1 MSDLVDKLRISL
13 KEIMGI
19 RKGEVAL
26 IVYDD
31 YAKDVCDITGKALER
46 EGVTVYEY
54 QLPGSQ
60 RPLASTPDDL
70 AELLGM
76 ARPDLVFNQFK
87 GIADETPFRISLH
100 GEESMYGA
108 RVGHSPDIT
117 IDMVEH
123 PMTADFGAIKKK
135 ALKLEEKFRDVK
147 SVRVTS
153 AAGTDIS
160 FSIEGR
166 GFSHD
171 LTIEKGRM
179 GNLPAGEIW
188 CAPVE
193 RSMCGTIVCDGSI
206 GDLGSV
212 KEPLVIKVNDGKIV
226 SLDSQ
231 DLELVRIVDQ
241 LIRVDD
247 DASLAGEF
255 GIGLNPK
262 ARLTGLMLED
272 EKAAGTVH
280 IAFGQNT
287 DMIGG
292 ENNSITHRDFLFLS
306 PTIITDTGNVIMK
319 NGVLHE
325 S

>member
-54 QLPGSQ
+54 LIPEFR
-60 RPLASTPDDL
+60 RPLMSTPADL
-70 AELLGM
+70 TELMGM
-76 ARPDLVFNQFK
+76 ARPDLVFNQMK
-87 GIADETPFRISLH
+87 GLAEETPFRISLH
-100 GEESMYGA
+100 CEESMYGA
-108 RVGHSPDIT
+108 RVGHSPDINM
-117 IDMVEH
+117 DMIEH
-123 PMTADFGAIKKK
+123 AMTADFTDIKKRSD
-135 ALKLEEKFRDVK
+135 ALKKRFFGVNT
-147 SVRVTS
+147 VHVTTS
-153 AAGTDIS
+153 AGTDIS

-166 GFSHD
+166 GFSDD
-171 LTIEKGRM
+171 LSIDRGKA

-193 RSMCGTIVCDGSI
+193 QSMNGTIVCDGSI
-206 GDLGSV
+206 GDLGRV
-212 KEPLVIKVNDGKIV
+212 EEPLIIMVKNGKIMSLV
-226 SLDSQ
+226 SKDLDMSAEV
-231 DLELVRIVDQ
+231 DRLVH
-241 LIRVDD
+241 VDD
-247 DASLAGEF
+247 DASLVGEF

-272 EKAAGTVH
+272 EKVAGTVH

-292 ENNSITHRDFLFLS
+292 QNNSMTHRDFLFLA
-306 PTIITDTGNVIMK
+306 PDIVTDSGDVIMK
-319 NGVLHE
+319 NGVLHGI
-325 S
+325 